1 MTAKQQWMIQ
11 EIERLNVEVKRQ
23 DKAIIDKLYEV
34 GKLKQQNAALV
45 EALEDN
51 MNWIGPPPVDKYSY
65 DSLREDAWAKGKAA
79 LALVEGDKD
88 GSS

>member
-1 MTAKQQWMIQ
+1 MKPPVDYRTFY
-11 EIERLNVEVKRQ
+11 NVH
-23 DKAIIDKLYEV
+23 DMLDKLEE
-34 GKLKQQNAALV
+34 LKQQNAALV

-79 LALVEGDKD
+79 IARVEG
-88 GSS
+88 GEA